1 MTVARGL
8 LVLAMLVAVGLA
20 IVALRAESA
29 KSAYR
34 VQRLHQRQ
42 LALEQALWAREMQLA
57 RLRGP
62 DEIRRRTG
70 ELGLD
75 VVPPATMPERYQM
88 EVGK

>member
-1 MTVARGL
+1 MAVVRGL
-8 LVLAMLVAVGLA
+8 LVLGMLVAVGLA
-20 IVALRAESA
+20 VVALRGESA

-42 LALEQALWAREMQLA
+42 LALEQALWAREMHLA

-75 VVPPATMPERYQM
+75 VVPPATMPEQNRT
-88 EVGK
+88 EAGK